1 MCKQCGISTADY
13 DLFLN
18 HSLTFC
24 RSNLL
29 GKSCYYCTSLGEE
42 CQCLV
47 VAKDIFGKVR
57 EVAKEAQAKELY
69 SSDFFTTMLQY
80 HCNAQF
86 QLEQTD
92 EFQFIMALQTNAQR
106 TQFTL
111 DNMPKFQI
119 QGTKIACILWEM
131 NENISEIKSI
141 HLPFFDD
148 MLQVEIWTL
157 KKLDVIRQG
166 CIELACIALFNS

>member
-1 MCKQCGISTADY
+1 MFSTNLHCLGCQTCFEDNAELRLHLATHQRFVCKQCGISTADY

-119 QGTKIACILWEM
+119 QGRKIACILWEM
-131 NENISEIKSI
+131 NEKY
-141 HLPFFDD
+141 
-148 MLQVEIWTL
+148 Q
-157 KKLDVIRQG
+157 R
-166 CIELACIALFNS
+166 